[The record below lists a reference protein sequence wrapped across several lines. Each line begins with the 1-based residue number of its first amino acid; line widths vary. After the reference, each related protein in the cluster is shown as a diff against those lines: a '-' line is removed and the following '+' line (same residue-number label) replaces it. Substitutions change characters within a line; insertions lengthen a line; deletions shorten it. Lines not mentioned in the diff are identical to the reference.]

1 MKTISQLQQSLSA
14 SLIERDGE
22 VRACLLGLVAREH
35 VLMVGPP
42 GTAKSLLATS
52 LASAINGARAF
63 SVLLTKY
70 TSPEEVYGPV
80 SLSAL
85 KQDRYERKLDG
96 YAGTAEIVFVD
107 EVWKASS
114 AILNTLLTLLQERTV
129 DNGGSRVPAPLR
141 LAIAASN
148 EWPDSESGQELGA
161 IFDRFL
167 IRRTVRPVS
176 PQGRDRLLYEDLP
189 ALQPCVS
196 LADTDAAAVTAAG
209 LPISAEARVAL
220 GTILDELAGAGI
232 RPGDRRCRKSVAVAR
247 AATYLDGA
255 AEVQPHHLED
265 LSMVLWVDPSQ
276 ADKAGEIISR
286 IANPAGARVNELL
299 RSVDELVQATG
310 SDPAARMGAIR
321 KLEESEAELRK
332 LVASGAN
339 GRATAA
345 LQYTRR
351 ERVRM
356 QAAALG
362 IDPAKAEALLGGGQ

>member
-1 MKTISQLQQSLSA
+1 MKTISQLQQALSA
-14 SLIERDGE
+14 ALIERDGE
-22 VRACLLGLVAREH
+22 IRACLLGLVAREH
-35 VLMVGPP
+35 VLLVGPP

-114 AILNTLLTLLQERTV
+114 AILNTLLTLLQERVV
-129 DNGGSRVPAPLR
+129 DNGGSRIPASLR
-141 LAIAASN
+141 LALAASN

-167 IRRTVRPVS
+167 IRRSVRPVS
-176 PQGRDRLLYEDLP
+176 PQGRDRLLYEALP
-189 ALQPCVS
+189 VVQPVS
-196 LADTDAAAVTAAG
+196 TLADMDAASVAAAA
-209 LPISAEARVAL
+209 LPISPEARMAL
-220 GTILDELAGAGI
+220 GRILDELAGAGI

-247 AATYLDGA
+247 AAAYLDGA
-255 AEVQPHHLED
+255 SDVQTHHLED

-276 ADKAGEIISR
+276 QDKAAEIISR
-286 IANPAGARVNELL
+286 VANPAGARVNEIL
-299 RSVDELVQATG
+299 RAVDELVQATG

-332 LVASGAN
+332 LVDAGAN